1 MSAVLTSQVTQLLY
15 QVTPILNFAQV
26 MGDLRQFFAPK
37 VGDPPILT
45 WDCDDI
51 ALLDFGAA
59 RIVIGFSD
67 NLPGPHV
74 ASLTLAIGQ
83 SVLANGAD
91 VVTNDQLLLCGA
103 VAERLVQRFPCDAQ
117 RSQTLSHPHPLTSD
131 LIDRVVDGLY
141 QQAAENTDP
150 ATMQPVLAEITR
162 SEATS
167 EPGDM
172 ERLMH
177 RLSSEL
183 TARTP
188 SLITRAIAS
197 ATPRGR
203 TATEKNQAAL
213 MAGTRSAETKA
224 SDPPNHA
231 KGGLFW
237 RKGQPS
243 PPTGSADPAQS
254 VLQARPLASSS
265 ELKAVR
271 DALYAKD
278 AAHGIS
284 AGRVAAQTRHAL
296 QMLAALPHSF
306 AAAVADK
313 RRQDVPPVG
322 TQIKH

>member
-15 QVTPILNFAQV
+15 RVTPILNFAQV
-26 MGDLRQFFAPK
+26 VGDVRQAFAPQA
-37 VGDPPILT
+37 GDPPSLT

-67 NLPGPHV
+67 NLPGAHV
-74 ASLTLAIGQ
+74 ASLTVAIGQ
-83 SVLANGAD
+83 SVLTDSPD
-91 VVTNDQLLLCGA
+91 VATTDQLLLCEA
-103 VAERLVQRFPCDAQ
+103 VAARLLQRFPSDAQ
-117 RSQTLSHPHPLTSD
+117 KSQILSHAHPLTSD
-131 LIDRVVDGLY
+131 LIDHVVDGLY
-141 QQAAENTDP
+141 LQEVGHSPP
-150 ATMQPVLAEITR
+150 AT
-162 SEATS
+162 ATPAVADIS
-167 EPGDM
+167 RPAPAAEPGDM

-188 SLITRAIAS
+188 SLISRAIAS

-203 TATEKNQAAL
+203 ASAAQNQAATG
-213 MAGTRSAETKA
+213 AGTKPAETHDQPKQ
-224 SDPPNHA
+224 A

-243 PPTGSADPAQS
+243 PPTSIADVAPAAI
-254 VLQARPLASSS
+254 QARPPASTG

-271 DALYAKD
+271 DALYAND
-278 AAHGIS
+278 AAHGSS

-313 RRQDVPPVG
+313 RRNDVPPVG

>member
-15 QVTPILNFAQV
+15 RVTPILNFAQV
-26 MGDLRQFFAPK
+26 VGDLRQAFAPQA
-37 VGDPPILT
+37 GNPPSLT

-67 NLPGPHV
+67 NLPGPHG

-83 SVLANGAD
+83 SVLADGSD
-91 VVTNDQLLLCGA
+91 VATTDQLLLCKA
-103 VAERLVQRFPCDAQ
+103 VAARLVQRFPCDAQ
-117 RSQTLSHPHPLTSD
+117 RSQTLSHAHPLTSD
-131 LIDRVVDGLY
+131 LIDHVVDGLY
-141 QQAAENTDP
+141 QQEVENPGP
-150 ATMQPVLAEITR
+150 ATVTPAIAAITHP
-162 SEATS
+162 ETAD

-183 TARTP
+183 TARAP
-188 SLITRAIAS
+188 SLISRAIAS

-203 TATEKNQAAL
+203 ASAAQNQAAAG
-213 MAGTRSAETKA
+213 AGTKPVATSGQPKQ
-224 SDPPNHA
+224 A

-243 PPTGSADPAQS
+243 PPTSLADAAQPA
-254 VLQARPLASSS
+254 LQAPPPASSS

-278 AAHGIS
+278 TALGS
-284 AGRVAAQTRHAL
+284 GAGRVAAQTRHAL

-313 RRQDVPPVG
+313 RRADVTTVG